1 MKNVEMR
8 VYNKVEGIYSLMIK
22 LDCLRKEL
30 CGLEEK
36 GFNKFAKEVSKILK
50 KYNLEDLEEQ
60 YEIEISLYD
69 FFYNTLSEKDF
80 YSILNR
86 LTNSKLKSL

>member
-1 MKNVEMR
+1 MKNIEMR
-8 VYNKVEGIYSLMIK
+8 VYDKVESIYSLMFK
-22 LDCLRKEL
+22 LDYLRREL
-30 CGLEEK
+30 FELEEK
-36 GFNKFAKEVSKILK
+36 GFNRFAKEVSKILK
-50 KYNLEDLEEQ
+50 KHNVEDLEEQ